1 MRRRRALGW
10 LAAMPLLGCSFVPSG
25 GAGGDGDAAVIDGA
39 GGDGALADDASAVD
53 AAEIDAAID
62 APVDAPVDAPIDARA
77 CPAPPTGCT
86 SFTCAGSSHCYYAC
100 NATSW
105 TNAESRCASNNL
117 GCLATIDDAVENQ
130 CIHDAT
136 QPVFPN
142 LVWFGWRQDA
152 AGAEPAGGWGWA
164 CGDSSFVAGNWG
176 SFEPNNQGGNEDC
189 GAMSAGGA
197 WIDGACNSSLRYVC
211 ELP

>member
-1 MRRRRALGW
+1 
-10 LAAMPLLGCSFVPSG
+10 MPLLGCSFVPSG

-152 AGAEPAGGWGWA
+152 AGAEPV
-164 CGDSSFVAGNWG
+164 SSAI
-176 SFEPNNQGGNEDC
+176 SMMYLTLKPSLPPR
-189 GAMSAGGA
+189 SASTQRSA
-197 WIDGACNSSLRYVC
+197 AILTVC
-211 ELP
+211 WPLLSAVPRP